1 MQDLKID
8 AMEIVNAAIRSAQVD
23 KTLKSALK
31 DFKTEGRTVCVA
43 VGKAAWKMA
52 KVAHEILGNAIRQ
65 GIVITKYH
73 HGRGN
78 IPNFEI
84 YEAGHPLPD
93 ENNIK
98 ATKRAVELVENL
110 GKDDTVLFLISGGG
124 SALFELPLPGVS
136 LSDIIHIS
144 DQLLKSGADIVE
156 FNTVRKH
163 LSAVKG
169 GRFAQICHPAGV
181 YNFILSDVIGNKLD
195 MVASGPT
202 LPDSSTSQDAMHVL
216 RKYGIEIGENIR
228 QAILQET
235 PKALENVETTVVGSV
250 EMACEAAAKKAIE
263 LGYNTTIL
271 TTSLTC
277 EAKEAGRFL
286 GAVAR
291 EIFQNERPLKKPA
304 AIICGG
310 ETVVKVRGKGK
321 GGRNQEL
328 ALSSAIEMRG
338 MKGVVLASIGTDGTD
353 GPTDAAGGLVD
364 GTTAEKIALAGKDP
378 IEYLQQNDSYHAL
391 KVADALVIT
400 GPTGTNVNDVIVLL
414 VRQLRR

>member
-1 MQDLKID
+1 MQYLKSD
-8 AMEIVNAAIRSAQVD
+8 AMKIVNAAIESAQVD
-23 KTLKSALK
+23 KTLRSALK
-31 DFKTEGRTVCVA
+31 DLKAEGRVACVA

-52 KVAHEILGNAIRQ
+52 KVAHETLGDAICR

-73 HGRGN
+73 HSKGH

-84 YEAGHPLPD
+84 FEAGHPLPD
-93 ENNIK
+93 ENTLK
-98 ATKRAVELVENL
+98 ATKRAVELVKDL
-110 GKDDTVLFLISGGG
+110 GKNDVVLFLISGGG

-136 LSDIIHIS
+136 LLDIIHIS
-144 DQLLKSGADIVE
+144 DQLLKSGADIGE

-169 GRFAQICHPAGV
+169 GRFAQICRPAKV
-181 YNFILSDVIGNKLD
+181 YNFILSDVIGNRLD

-202 LPDSSTSQDAMHVL
+202 LPDSSTSQDALHVL
-216 RKYGIEIGENIR
+216 EKYDIEIGESIR
-228 QAILQET
+228 QAILRET

-250 EMACEAAAKKAIE
+250 KMACEAATKKAIE
-263 LGYNTTIL
+263 LGYNTSIL

-291 EIFQNERPLKKPA
+291 EISQNERPLKKPA

-310 ETVVKVRGKGK
+310 ETVVRVKGRGK

-328 ALSSAIEMRG
+328 ALSFAIEMKG
-338 MKGVVLASIGTDGTD
+338 MRGVVLASVGTDGTD

-364 GTTAEKIALAGKDP
+364 GVTAEKIILTGKDP
-378 IEYLQQNDSYHAL
+378 VEYLQNNDSYHAL
-391 KVADALVIT
+391 KAADALVIT

-414 VRQLRR
+414 VR